1 MNIFIFRILTLGRLT
16 RIICC
21 QLKQKYFYL
30 TRMLTALQESSRQQ
44 TAVPLSSRVKVL
56 SSVTVPQLVTVVILQ
71 LVHMTS
77 A

>member
-1 MNIFIFRILTLGRLT
+1 
-16 RIICC
+16 
-21 QLKQKYFYL
+21 
-30 TRMLTALQESSRQQ
+30 MLTALQESSRQQ